1 MAASV
6 SAETASVCSEAS
18 TLIDG
23 SVISTV
29 PDRHGFLGGAQYSP
43 EAKQG
48 PPPETV
54 LRREHKW
61 LKMLSKWDF
70 YMDRNYRKIKERCR
84 KGIPMSVRPRAWL
97 YLCGGKLLL
106 ERYPDGYDKCLSK
119 EADIKAIDDI
129 KKDLHRQFP
138 YHEMFIS
145 EDKPGQQE
153 LFNVLKAYTVHN
165 PNVGYCQAQA
175 PVAAFLLMHMPAIQ
189 AFWCLVSISD
199 RYLKEYY
206 SPSMEIVQR
215 DGYILQAL
223 LKKICYP
230 AYKHLKKVQAE
241 PMYYCT
247 EWFLCAFTR
256 TLPWDSLLRI
266 WDIFLCEGV
275 KVLFKTALVILAGCL
290 GSAKNRR
297 RCSGLCETLDL
308 LRNPPEFVLSEE
320 YLVFSMS
327 KLNLSERDFE
337 MEHQRQTIK
346 MREAAKAN
354 ASSSNSKKKS

>member
-1 MAASV
+1 MASSIATD
-6 SAETASVCSEAS
+6 TASLCSEAS

-29 PDRHGFLGGAQYSP
+29 PDRHGFLGGQQYSP
-43 EAKQG
+43 EPKQG

-61 LKMLSKWDF
+61 LKMISKWNF
-70 YMDRNYRKIKERCR
+70 YMERNYRKVRERCR
-84 KGIPMSVRPRAWL
+84 KGIPMSVRPKAWL

-106 ERYPDGYDKCLSK
+106 DKYPDQYQVCLRDD
-119 EADIKAIDDI
+119 ADPKALEDI
-129 KKDLHRQFP
+129 RKDLHRQFP

-153 LFNVLKAYTVHN
+153 LFNVLKAYAVFN
-165 PNVGYCQAQA
+165 PTVGYCQAQA

-199 RYLKEYY
+199 RYLKDYY
-206 SPSMEIVQR
+206 SPGMETVRR
-215 DGYILQAL
+215 DGMILQGL
-223 LKKICYP
+223 LKKTCP
-230 AYKHLKKVQAE
+230 LAYRHLKKIEAE
-241 PMYYCT
+241 PMFYCT

-275 KVLFKTALVILAGCL
+275 KILFKTALVILEGCL
-290 GSAKNRR
+290 GNAKNRK

-308 LRNPPEFVLSEE
+308 LRNPPEYVLSEE
-320 YLVFSMS
+320 YLVHGLS
-327 KLNLSERDFE
+327 KLGLTEKDFE
-337 MEHQRQTIK
+337 LEHQKQT
-346 MREAAKAN
+346 AKRRSLVAVSN
-354 ASSSNSKKKS
+354 GSSPR